1 MTDGRVSKIPLRTD
15 VSRLTASTDRDLI
28 PIPPERRTY
37 VNYIFND
44 LPGTAANEQLY
55 FSPPE
60 NLVLLHL
67 LVYLR
72 VQHLGLYC
80 RLYPSCLWI
89 ECTAGH
95 GGLDVYIMYFELT
108 GYLPFS

>member
-1 MTDGRVSKIPLRTD
+1 MIDGRVSKIPLRMDASHLT
-15 VSRLTASTDRDLI
+15 VSADRDLI

-37 VNYIFND
+37 VNYIFNN
-44 LPGTAANEQLY
+44 LPGPPANRLLY
-55 FSPPE
+55 FSPLE

-67 LVYLR
+67 LVYLWI
-72 VQHLGLYC
+72 QHLGLYC
-80 RLYPSCLWI
+80 RLHPSCLWI

-108 GYLPFS
+108 GHLPFS